1 MKRNLILTFMTFV
14 IVFFAGL
21 FSFGSFNR
29 PDSAQAEAPYK
40 ELQLFTDV
48 LSLVRQ
54 DYVEEVDMKE
64 LVYGGIKGMM
74 AVLDPHSSFM
84 PPDLYKEMQVETK
97 GEFGGIGIEVSLR
110 DGLLTV
116 VAPIEDTPAF
126 KAGIL
131 AGDRIVVINGE
142 ETNDIGIMDAV
153 KSLRGKPGTTLE
165 IGVKRPDAVDRIMF
179 VIKREVIKIDSVKA
193 RTLEQ
198 GYALVRLAQFQEHT
212 DTDLKQA
219 LHKIHQENSA
229 GLKGLILD
237 LRNNPGGLLDQAVK
251 VSDLFLERGLIVY
264 TEGRSEQSAMKFT
277 AHQANTEA
285 SYPIVILINAGSASA
300 AEIVAGALQDHRRAI
315 LLGTRSFGKGS
326 VQTVMPLADDSGL
339 RLTTARYFTPSG
351 RSIQAAGIEP
361 DVLVQQT
368 AVPSGKTEPQIR
380 EQDLNNHFKSEPNG
394 KIEADK
400 PQTKSRLLEQDLNDI
415 QLMRAL
421 DLLKGWSI
429 FNRLEDQKAA

>member
-48 LSLVRQ
+48 LSIVRQ

-126 KAGIL
+126 NAGIL

-285 SYPIVILINAGSASA
+285 PYPIVILINAGSASA

-361 DVLVQQT
+361 DVFVQQT

-380 EQDLNNHFKSEPNG
+380 EQDLNNHFKSKPNG

>member
-1 MKRNLILTFMTFV
+1 MKRNLFLTF
-14 IVFFAGL
+14 ISLLLVFCAGL
-21 FSFGSFNR
+21 FSFGTFNR
-29 PDSAQAEAPYK
+29 PVSAEAEAPYR

-48 LSLVRQ
+48 LSVIRQ

-84 PPDLYKEMQVETK
+84 PPDVYKEMQVETK

-126 KAGIL
+126 KAGIM
-131 AGDRIVVINGE
+131 AGDRIVLINGE
-142 ETNDIGIMDAV
+142 ETNDIGLMDAV
-153 KSLRGKPGTTLE
+153 KYLRGKPGTQIE
-165 IGVKRPDAVDRIMF
+165 IGVTRLDSPERIIF
-179 VIKREVIKIDSVKA
+179 AIQREIIKIVSVKA
-193 RTLEQ
+193 RTLEP
-198 GYALVRLAQFQEHT
+198 GYALVRLVQFQERT
-212 DTDLKQA
+212 DIDLKQA
-219 LHKIHQENSA
+219 LHKIHQQNSD

-251 VSDLFLERGLIVY
+251 VSDVFLERGLIVY
-264 TEGRSEQSAMKFT
+264 TEGRNEQSKMKFT

-285 SYPIVILINAGSASA
+285 DYPIVILINAGSASA

-326 VQTVMPLADDSGL
+326 VQTIMPLADNSGL
-339 RLTTARYFTPSG
+339 RLTTAHYFTPSG
-351 RSIQAAGIEP
+351 RSIQAAGIKP
-361 DVLVQQT
+361 DVHVRQT
-368 AVPSGKTEPQIR
+368 INAAENTEESIR
-380 EQDLNNHFKSEPNG
+380 EQDLNNHFESDKSG
-394 KIEADK
+394 KDESVK
-400 PQTKSRLLEQDLNDI
+400 QTQGTNFSEQDLNDI

-421 DLLKGWSI
+421 DLLKGWRI
-429 FNRLEDQKAA
+429 FNKLTPKAA